1 MIGTVL
7 DTGPIVAS
15 LNASDKRHAEC
26 ARLLTTLAG
35 RRLLPSPVLTEVCW
49 LLERWPEVE
58 AAFLDEV
65 ARGTFELIHLSPAD
79 LTRMAELVRDY
90 ADFPLGAVD
99 ASVVAVAERFDVD
112 RMATLDRRHFGAGEA
127 ESRARPD
134 PPPIGSHDGPAT
146 PSPGCG
152 SPWPRGEFTCRLRA
166 ALETSDDEMHLARE
180 VPASGAGAAGGRR
193 GSGADPALRQPVR
206 WTV

>member
-1 MIGTVL
+1 MIATVL

-15 LNASDKRHAEC
+15 LNAGDKRHAEC
-26 ARLLTTLAG
+26 AQLLTSMSG

-65 ARGTFELIHLSPAD
+65 ARGTFELIHLTPAD
-79 LTRMAELVRDY
+79 LTRMGQLVRDY

-112 RMATLDRRHFGAGEA
+112 RVATLDRRHF
-127 ESRARPD
+127 RAVKP
-134 PPPIGSHDGPAT
+134 SHT
-146 PSPGCG
+146 V
-152 SPWPRGEFTCRLRA
+152 
-166 ALETSDDEMHLARE
+166 ALTLL
-180 VPASGAGAAGGRR
+180 P
-193 GSGADPALRQPVR
+193 
-206 WTV
+206 